1 LSFFR
6 VPKNLGEGSASFA
19 ALAVLGRGPTFSVS
33 CCFLFLSSAP
43 RCLPAGLDAGLLASM
58 PACWPRCWPAG
69 LDACLLVS
77 MLACWL
83 RCWPAG
89 LDACLWPAGLDGL
102 EFCQSVF
109 SDRFFHFLQRF
120 FFFVG

>member
-1 LSFFR
+1 MLRWRCWVEVQPFQFLVVFFFCQVR
-6 VPKNLGEGSASFA
+6 LDACLLASM
-19 ALAVLGRGPTFSVS
+19 LA
-33 CCFLFLSSAP
+33 CWP
-43 RCLPAGLDAGLLASM
+43 RCLPAGLDAGLLVSM

-69 LDACLLVS
+69 LDACLLAS
-77 MLACWL
+77 MPACW
-83 RCWPAG
+83 PV
-89 LDACLWPAGLDGL
+89 GLDGL